1 MSTESIERSKQEARD
16 YEEIGDYFSEIVENN
31 SDRYSFEW
39 GISTSANAKMESLL
53 DILYLQ
59 EYHKIRKGKQTFHL
73 FKKGVC
79 CEKSFRRITK
89 TKRY

>member
-39 GISTSANAKMESLL
+39 GFSSSANVKMEVY
-53 DILYLQ
+53 DKKKEVGYIVKIEKI
-59 EYHKIRKGKQTFHL
+59 EYDENDEPVNI
-73 FKKGVC
+73 
-79 CEKSFRRITK
+79 
-89 TKRY
+89 

>member
-39 GISTSANAKMESLL
+39 GISTSANSKMEVY
-53 DILYLQ
+53 DKKEEVGYIVKIEKI
-59 EYHKIRKGKQTFHL
+59 EYDENDEPVNI
-73 FKKGVC
+73 
-79 CEKSFRRITK
+79 
-89 TKRY
+89 

>member
-39 GISTSANAKMESLL
+39 GSSSSASVKMEVY
-53 DILYLQ
+53 D
-59 EYHKIRKGKQTFHL
+59 KGKEVGYIV
-73 FKKGVC
+73 KI
-79 CEKSFRRITK
+79 EKIQ
-89 TKRY
+89 YDENGEAVNI

>member
-39 GISTSANAKMESLL
+39 GISTSANSKMEVY
-53 DILYLQ
+53 DKKKEVGYIVKIEKI
-59 EYHKIRKGKQTFHL
+59 EYDENDEPVNI
-73 FKKGVC
+73 
-79 CEKSFRRITK
+79 
-89 TKRY
+89 